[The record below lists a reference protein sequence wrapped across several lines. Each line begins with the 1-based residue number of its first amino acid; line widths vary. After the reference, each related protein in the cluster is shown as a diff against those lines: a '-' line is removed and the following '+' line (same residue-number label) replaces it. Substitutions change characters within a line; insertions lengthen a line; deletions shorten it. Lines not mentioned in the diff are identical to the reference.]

1 MTNVVWAVCVLYA
14 YVEVCRVSLNLA
26 SPIELLRNEE
36 KKVYYITSLAKSN
49 YCALL

>member
-1 MTNVVWAVCVLYA
+1 MVWAVCVLYA
-14 YVEVCRVSLNLA
+14 YVEVCTVSPNLA

-36 KKVYYITSLAKSN
+36 KKVCYITSLTKAN

>member
-1 MTNVVWAVCVLYA
+1 MVLAVCVLYE
-14 YVEVCRVSLNLA
+14 YVEVCRVNLNLA

-36 KKVYYITSLAKSN
+36 KNVYYITSLAKSN